1 MNMLQNT
8 FCTDETVKRK
18 TTRSQSAFT
27 LKYEW
32 FYFFFF
38 YLFLFNKCAVVL
50 TPSFSRT
57 HGHSHTKGCL
67 PLRFLAVSP
76 NA

>member
-38 YLFLFNKCAVVL
+38 TCFYSINVQLC
-50 TPSFSRT
+50 
-57 HGHSHTKGCL
+57 
-67 PLRFLAVSP
+67 
-76 NA
+76 